1 MRQFVIIGML
11 LIAAVARGRD
21 KQTKDSA
28 ATAKTVVLRFID
40 VVYNASQPDSI
51 DAFVHADFVD
61 HSPGVPADARG
72 PQWVHT
78 QYGNTYAAFPDLR
91 FTVDDVIAEGD
102 EVVTRWS
109 SHGTFTGK
117 LGDVTG
123 KGQKVM
129 IQGISIMRIAD
140 GKIIESWDL
149 VDRASMFRQVGFVLT
164 PPAADN
170 QGH

>member
-1 MRQFVIIGML
+1 MRRFVILGIL
-11 LIAAVARGRD
+11 LVAAVAHGSG
-21 KQTKDSA
+21 KQTQDPA
-28 ATAKTVVLRFID
+28 AAAKAVVLRFID
-40 VVYNASQPDSI
+40 VVYNASHPDSI
-51 DAFVHADFVD
+51 EAFVHPDFVD
-61 HSPGVPADARG
+61 HSPGVPEGASG
-72 PQWVHT
+72 PAWVHT
-78 QYGNTYAAFPDLR
+78 QYAKTYAAFPDLR

-109 SHGTFTGK
+109 SHGTFSGK
-117 LGDVTG
+117 LGEVAG

-164 PPAADN
+164 PPTAETK
-170 QGH
+170 GH